1 MQARMGNPALIVPGA
16 MEALQALSATAGR
29 AGIPAALLELINLR
43 VSQINGCAV
52 CAHMHARD
60 LRKAGESNERIDT
73 VAAFRDT
80 PWFSDAERSALAL
93 AEAATRVSDRP
104 DAVPDQVWDEAA
116 KHWNEQQLGAL
127 MISIASINVW
137 NRLNLATR
145 QEAGAAW

>member
-16 MEALQALSATAGR
+16 LEALRALSATAGQ